1 MIQFGIIS
9 EMDSSKGS
17 ARVQLLEDESV
28 TGFLQIIYNKTSSD
42 KFFHSLDVGDQV
54 ACVVDENREYGVI
67 MGSVYSDGD
76 ETDDSFEDG
85 VFKVLFSDGSF
96 IVYDKNTGEYTL
108 DTIANVN
115 VVSGGDVN
123 VDADG
128 QVVFNGGL
136 LGNVPISQNVKDR
149 LNNIE
154 IEINNLKNL
163 LGTWTPV
170 PNDGG
175 ASLLLLLTG
184 WVNTA
189 LSETQDS
196 DIQNDDILQ

>member
-1 MIQFGIIS
+1 
-9 EMDSSKGS
+9 MDSSKGS